1 MIAKQLNAATNTTS
15 LPSYRLR
22 KGYSQAIVTLTDAV
36 TGKRKDYWLGEYG
49 SPESREMYH
58 RVLSQWESLNR
69 RLPSP
74 PPPPEVA
81 AALAANGDVWNLRP
95 VPAPA
100 LFRGITIGEVI
111 RDYRGHVDG
120 TFKPATRASIFM
132 VMNLLDQVFGNTAAE
147 QFGPAKLR
155 LLREQMIKGSGP
167 RGPRGRGD
175 AGGGGGGRKAWSRT
189 TVNKAV
195 HQVCA
200 MFRWAA
206 SHEMLPVGIH
216 THLKTVPALR
226 RGQSD
231 AADYEPIRPV
241 APEVVEKTK
250 PYLSRQ
256 IKALVELQLLTGA
269 RGGELLKLRPMD
281 MRIDD
286 DGKVWTIQPL
296 DHKTAHHGHERTLF
310 LGPKAQQVLAPFLEN
325 RPSEEYLFSP
335 AQAERERRD
344 AATAKRKTRPGQ
356 GHGRGTNRSD
366 DPKRKPGD
374 FYTAAAYRN
383 AIQCACEKANIP
395 RWHPHQL
402 RHTAGT
408 LIRREFGLEA
418 ARIILGHSSASVTDA
433 VYAQRD
439 MERIAQVMGAIG

>member
-36 TGKRKDYWLGEYG
+36 TGKRKDYWLGEFG

-58 RVLSQWESLNR
+58 RVLSRWESLNR

-74 PPPPEVA
+74 PPPPSPELAPEVA
-81 AALAANGDVWNLRP
+81 SALPANGDVWNARSI
-95 VPAPA
+95 PAPA
-100 LFRGITIGEVI
+100 PFRGITIGEVI
-111 RDYRGHVDG
+111 RAYRDHVDG
-120 TFKPATRASIFM
+120 TFKPATRASIYM
-132 VMNLLDQVFGNTAAE
+132 VMNLLDQVFGNTGAD

-155 LLREQMIKGSGP
+155 LLREQMIKGSG
-167 RGPRGRGD
+167 GGSGGR
-175 AGGGGGGRKAWSRT
+175 GRKAWSRM

-281 MRIDD
+281 IRIDD
-286 DGKVWTIQPL
+286 AGKVWTIQPL

-310 LGPKAQQVLAPFLEN
+310 LGPKAQQVLAPFLKN
-325 RPSEEYLFSP
+325 LLPGDYLFSP
-335 AQAERERRD
+335 AHAERERRD

-356 GHGRGTNRSD
+356 GHGPGTNRSA

-383 AIQCACEKANIP
+383 AIQCACERAGVP